1 MKIPPPPRALPDEII
16 DKSRSTHAFAVGF
29 GVEMN
34 MNSPENFAGGVL
46 FNFDVNLATQFAL
59 GVNITG
65 STNFNDINVLE
76 FSGMFRWYFLSL
88 KHDGWFAQINAG
100 YNYVDVEGAPMAFIT
115 ELRGGIRIPMGN
127 FYLEPYGRVGYP
139 VVWGAGIVAGI
150 RMPTIKRVK
159 ETKFDQN
166 LTGEALAENIATIL
180 QEHGMTETVV
190 EVTDEGIR
198 ISLQNIQFM
207 PDSAVLYESERW
219 KIVETANILRR
230 IPNVKVQVSGHTAQ
244 AGTRDAMLRLS
255 RERAEN
261 IASFLVV
268 LNAIKP
274 ENITTVGYGADRPI
288 ASNATPEGMAAN
300 RRIEITILE
309 D

>member
-1 MKIPPPPRALPDEII
+1 L
-16 DKSRSTHAFAVGF
+16 GL
-29 GVEMN
+29 GLEMN
-34 MNSPENFAGGVL
+34 MNSPEFFAGAAL
-46 FNFDVNLATQFAL
+46 FNFDMNLPIQVAQFAA

-65 STNFNDINVLE
+65 STNFYGINVLE
-76 FSGMFRWYFLSL
+76 FSGMFRWYFLSS

-100 YNYVDVEGAPMAFIT
+100 YNYVDEEGAPIALIS
-115 ELRGGIRIPMGN
+115 ELRGGIRFPLGN
-127 FYLEPYGRVGYP
+127 FYIEPYGRVGYP
-139 VVWGAGIVAGI
+139 VAWGTGVVVGL
-150 RMPTIKRVK
+150 RFPTIKKEKVK
-159 ETKFDQN
+159 ETELNQE
-166 LTGEALAENIATIL
+166 LTGEALAENIAIIL
-180 QEHGMTETVV
+180 QEHGLTETSV

-230 IPNVKVQVSGHTAQ
+230 IPNVRVQVSGHTAQ

-268 LNAIKP
+268 LNAVRP

-300 RRIEITILE
+300 RRIEITIL
-309 D
+309 DD